1 LAQFVLE
8 AVRIF
13 EKYGMVARN
22 DLEAM
27 VTVHA
32 GRFLQYFAAD
42 SGSKRKQMG
51 GKTVTGAIRIGIGG
65 WTYEPWRGPFYPDKL
80 PQKRELEYASRQL
93 TSIEINGTFYGSQKP
108 ETFAKW
114 HDETPDD
121 FVFSLKAP
129 RFATNRKV
137 LADAGRTIARF
148 FAGGVMELKDK
159 LGPINWQLM
168 PTKEFDPADF
178 EAFLKL
184 LPKEIE
190 GRALRHVVEVRHG
203 SFRTPDFIALARE
216 HGVAV
221 AIAAESLYP
230 QIADTTASFIY
241 ARIMGTQETAELGY
255 SDAALDLWAAR
266 AQAWARGAAVDG
278 LDRVEPQPADGK
290 ARDVYI
296 YVISGYKVRNP
307 AAAMALQRR
316 LG

>member
-1 LAQFVLE
+1 MA
-8 AVRIF
+8 
-13 EKYGMVARN
+13 
-22 DLEAM
+22 
-27 VTVHA
+27 
-32 GRFLQYFAAD
+32 
-42 SGSKRKQMG
+42 
-51 GKTVTGAIRIGIGG
+51 GKTTTGTIRIGIGG
-65 WTYEPWRGPFYPDKL
+65 WTYEPWRGTFYPDKF

-137 LADAGRTIARF
+137 LADAGHTIARF
-148 FAGGVMELKDK
+148 LASGVMELKDK

-184 LPKEIE
+184 LPKEVA
-190 GRALRHVVEVRHG
+190 GRAIRHVVEVRHN
-203 SFRTPDFIALARE
+203 SFRTPDFIALMRE

-221 AIAAESLYP
+221 AIAAESAYP
-230 QIADTTASFIY
+230 QIADATAPFVY

-255 SDAALDLWAAR
+255 SDTALDLWAAR
-266 AQAWARGAAVDG
+266 AQAWACGGAVDG
-278 LDRVEPQPADGK
+278 LDRVEPRPADSK
-290 ARDVYI
+290 ARDVFI

-307 AAAMALQRR
+307 AAAMALLRR